1 MFIFAKVLTKQLTM
15 KNTIISD
22 KKITLTEII
31 EQLDIWIGDAQ
42 FDISNDLLDE
52 TERMEMQNQIQQML
66 IAKAN
71 LETIENFGDKIFQMS
86 IRR

>member
-1 MFIFAKVLTKQLTM
+1 MENQ
-15 KNTIISD
+15 IISD

-31 EQLDIWIGDAQ
+31 EQLNIWIGDAQ
-42 FDISNDLLDE
+42 FDISGDNLDKLE
-52 TERMEMQNQIQQML
+52 KMEMQNQIQQML

-71 LETIENFGDKIFQMS
+71 LETIENFGNKIFDMS

>member
-1 MFIFAKVLTKQLTM
+1 VFIFAKVLTKQLTM

>member
-1 MFIFAKVLTKQLTM
+1 VENQ
-15 KNTIISD
+15 IISD

-31 EQLDIWIGDAQ
+31 EQLNIWIGDAQ
-42 FDISNDLLDE
+42 FDISGDNLDKLE
-52 TERMEMQNQIQQML
+52 KMEMQNQIQQML

-71 LETIENFGDKIFQMS
+71 LETIENFGNKIFDMS

>member
-1 MFIFAKVLTKQLTM
+1 M

>member
-1 MFIFAKVLTKQLTM
+1 MENQ
-15 KNTIISD
+15 IISD

-31 EQLDIWIGDAQ
+31 EQLDVWIGDAQ

-52 TERMEMQNQIQQML
+52 TERMEIQNQIQQML